1 MGCIEEKIFD
11 GGKYMSV
18 NSYAESLSSNLVLIE
33 SEKQNIR
40 TSIST
45 LRARLNLYFNDI
57 EDIFE
62 FGSYTRG
69 TILPRK
75 ADGNSDIDLMIV
87 FKNGDSYKPQTH
99 LNRLKKFAE
108 KYYSSSE
115 IFQSSPTIVLS
126 LNHIKFELVPA
137 YSLTTLW
144 SKAYYIPAPKNI
156 FEEWIQT
163 EPNRFNES
171 LTNKNIRDKN
181 KIKPMI
187 RLAKYWNA
195 RQNHV
200 YASYLLEKYI
210 VDKSYGYYTNTTFD
224 YFAEFALSLPTNHLN
239 QNSRMKVASLQS
251 NISEI
256 KDLRAQGYERLAEEK
271 LKKLLPSL

>member
-1 MGCIEEKIFD
+1 
-11 GGKYMSV
+11 MSV
-18 NSYAESLSSNLVLIE
+18 NSYAESLSTNLVLSE
-33 SEKQNIR
+33 SEKQSIR

-45 LRARLNLYFNDI
+45 LRSRLNSYFEDI
-57 EDIFE
+57 EEMFE

-75 ADGNSDIDLMIV
+75 ADSNSDIDFMIV
-87 FKNGDSYKPQTH
+87 FKNGNNYKPQTH

-126 LNHIKFELVPA
+126 LNHIQFELVPA
-137 YSLTTLW
+137 YSLTSLW
-144 SKAYYIPAPKNI
+144 TKSYYIPAPKNL
-156 FEEWIQT
+156 FEEWILT
-163 EPNRFNES
+163 KPNEFNQS
-171 LTNKNIRDKN
+171 LTYKNVSEN
-181 KIKPMI
+181 SKIKPMI

-200 YASYLLEKYI
+200 YASYLLEEYI
-210 VDKSYGYYTNTTFD
+210 VNKSYGYYTNSVFD
-224 YFAEFALSLPTNHLN
+224 YFADFALSLPTSHLTQTARN
-239 QNSRMKVASLQS
+239 KVESLQK
-251 NISEI
+251 NITEI
-256 KDLRAQGYERLAEEK
+256 KNLRTQGYESSAEDK

>member
-1 MGCIEEKIFD
+1 
-11 GGKYMSV
+11 MSV
-18 NSYAESLSSNLVLIE
+18 NSYAESLSSNLVLSE

-40 TSIST
+40 TSISA
-45 LRARLNLYFNDI
+45 LRSRLNSYFDDI
-57 EDIFE
+57 EEMFE

-75 ADGNSDIDLMIV
+75 ADNSSDIDFMIV
-87 FKNGDSYKPQTH
+87 FKNGSDYKPQTH
-99 LNRLKKFAE
+99 LNRLKRFAE

-137 YSLTTLW
+137 YSSTSLW
-144 SKAYYIPAPKNI
+144 TKTYNIPAPKNL
-156 FEEWIQT
+156 FEEWILT
-163 EPNRFNES
+163 NPNKFNES
-171 LTNKNIRDKN
+171 LTNKNVSEKS

-195 RQNHV
+195 KQNHV
-200 YASYLLEKYI
+200 YSSYLLEEYI
-210 VDKSYGYYTNTTFD
+210 VNKSYGYNANSIFD
-224 YFAEFALSLPTNHLN
+224 YFADFALSLPTFHLN
-239 QNSRMKVASLQS
+239 QTAKSKVESLQN
-251 NISEI
+251 NITEI
-256 KDLRAQGYERLAEEK
+256 KNLRIQGYEYSAEEK